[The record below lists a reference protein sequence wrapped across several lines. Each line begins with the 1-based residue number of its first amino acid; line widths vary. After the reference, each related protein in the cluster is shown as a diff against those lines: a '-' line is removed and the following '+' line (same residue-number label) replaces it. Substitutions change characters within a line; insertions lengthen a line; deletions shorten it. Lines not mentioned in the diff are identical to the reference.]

1 MLLALLVSSISVG
14 NISPRAPQCEINTT
28 LVNSVPLL
36 KLCVSA
42 PVKQVYMCNTDA
54 TKAIPPQVPLC
65 ERAVSVVII
74 PNLLFDSDDHDID
87 HELPVPVK
95 FSANSDCHYVEET
108 SSAVFGITMYS
119 DYDDRAYV
127 EASDHSVDE
136 NELTQGGF
144 TQSMSDHKVVNAN
157 DAEGVNAD
165 VCNDEFDVASKQSH
179 TVRDQGVISDVTTNH
194 DGGTTDDSTSKCD
207 HGIDVNLYSLLKDV
221 LPYSPVQHEDP
232 RGVLPAQCDSDQGD
246 AGIMQFQPAGLSGEV
261 QCNGPGEPPVNG
273 QGVLLSA
280 ACDADWGGRIDDSK
294 STTGLSLS
302 LNDVC
307 VHAKSK
313 VQNRPALST
322 AEAECNAVEAV
333 LKEIEWYR
341 GLLMELNISITKPV
355 VVFQDNQTAIRLS
368 NDCIAHQRTKY
379 FRISQHYIRWCVANG
394 YATLD
399 YLQTNKMWC
408 DALTKAVPFPALS
421 THLPR
426 IMGPQTPLKVFPIL
440 VARCK
445 TMFRRRPPKTPL
457 AARLASLQ
465 LESKILSRSTHSPP
479 LEAKCL
485 CCNFYLEWS
494 DAMNSWRKCSTP
506 DCLEIY
512 LIDVKCT
519 VCQQDASFNAKL
531 DLWYCLCSFGERSQR
546 QRNPTNRYGHG

>member
-1 MLLALLVSSISVG
+1 MTASIISVS
-14 NISPRAPQCEINTT
+14 N
-28 LVNSVPLL
+28 
-36 KLCVSA
+36 
-42 PVKQVYMCNTDA
+42 
-54 TKAIPPQVPLC
+54 IPPQVPLC

-74 PNLLFDSDDHDID
+74 SNLLFDSDDHDID

-136 NELTQGGF
+136 LTQGG
-144 TQSMSDHKVVNAN
+144 
-157 DAEGVNAD
+157 
-165 VCNDEFDVASKQSH
+165 
-179 TVRDQGVISDVTTNH
+179 
-194 DGGTTDDSTSKCD
+194 
-207 HGIDVNLYSLLKDV
+207 
-221 LPYSPVQHEDP
+221 
-232 RGVLPAQCDSDQGD
+232 
-246 AGIMQFQPAGLSGEV
+246 GEV

-445 TMFRRRPPKTPL
+445 TMFRRRLPKTPL

-465 LESKILSRSTHSPP
+465 LESRILSRSTHSPP

-494 DAMNSWRKCSTP
+494 DAMNGWRKCSTP